1 VIDTAAIHIR
11 YDAVSPT
18 LDEKGLR
25 FFAASEALAAGRG
38 GIVAVSAVTGI
49 ARSTIGRGL
58 KELAAKKKAPPQD
71 RIRRTGGGRKAAVV
85 KQPGLVKALTELIQS
100 ALRGDPE
107 ADLLW
112 VSKSQRHL
120 AKALAAKGFKVSYK
134 VVGRLL
140 CEMGFSLQANAKTRE
155 GGKHPDRNAQ
165 FEKINAL
172 VKKFQGDGQP
182 AISVDTKKKENVGDF
197 KNAGRTLRPKGD
209 PEPVRVYDFI
219 IKEKVRPRPSVCTT
233 LPLTK
238 AGSMSGSI
246 MIRLLLRLR
255 ASGAGGTGLARNVMP
270 TKPNVSLS
278 PPIVAAPTALVCAYG
293 RLSYR
298 SWPMKPV
305 FPSPSPI
312 IRPAPANGTA

>member
-1 VIDTAAIHIR
+1 MIDTAAIRIR

-58 KELAAKKKAPPQD
+58 KELTAKEKAPPQD
-71 RIRRTGGGRKAAVV
+71 RVRRTGGGRKAAVV

-112 VSKSQRHL
+112 VSKSRRHL
-120 AKALAAKGFKVSYK
+120 ANALAVKGFKVSYK

-172 VKKFQGDGQP
+172 VKEFQTDGQP
-182 AISVDTKKKENVGDF
+182 AISVDTKKRKISEILKTQDVHSVPKASLSRCGF
-197 KNAGRTLRPKGD
+197 MTLSSRKR
-209 PEPVRVYDFI
+209 VRLL
-219 IKEKVRPRPSVCTT
+219 PSVCTT
-233 LPLTK
+233 WPPMK
-238 AGSMSGSI
+238 AGSMSVLI
-246 MIRLLLRLR
+246 MIRQLLRLR
-255 ASGAGGTGLARNVMP
+255 ASGAGGTGLARSAMP
-270 TKPNVSLS
+270 TRPNV
-278 PPIVAAPTALVCAYG
+278 
-293 RLSYR
+293 
-298 SWPMKPV
+298 
-305 FPSPSPI
+305 F
-312 IRPAPANGTA
+312 